1 MQKIEYDLPIFED
14 NDVADLNDYSI
25 KMATALKEQIDKFG
39 NPLIFRGAV
48 QTLADLQALANAQS
62 GYIYR
67 VDEENKNYIYNGTDW
82 VVYSDNV
89 DLSKYQ
95 EEVNTQINEVNT
107 QITNIE
113 QEGIIV
119 SPTEPTENR
128 RKVWLQKGKNL
139 FDKLSHIEFND
150 GYRSW
155 QDGKKRA
162 VANFCGLKIPVYEN
176 TQYVTSSDIIY
187 TEISNLCFFDKNM
200 NFISGYTFN
209 TEDRSFITPSSCA
222 YITIAILNTYD
233 YFQLQQGSTATEYE
247 EYVEPKT
254 YILNDNNVYEEFM
267 KKEEEIYSTNEQV
280 IGKWIDGKT
289 LYRKVINIG
298 ELIPNSRTD
307 YSTGISN
314 VKIKKFE
321 AYFEALDNVF
331 KLNHVNNYNKSSNEH
346 ESIALYTTLNGTSIR
361 VENANVSATNLN
373 CWVILEYT
381 KISD

>member
-1 MQKIEYDLPIFED
+1 MEIVEFKDYPNTETPLNSHNLNRMQ
-14 NDVADLNDYSI
+14 NNI
-25 KMATALKEQIDKFG
+25 KTEL
-39 NPLIFRGAV
+39 
-48 QTLADLQALANAQS
+48 
-62 GYIYR
+62 
-67 VDEENKNYIYNGTDW
+67 
-82 VVYSDNV
+82 
-89 DLSKYQ
+89 
-95 EEVNTQINEVNT
+95 
-107 QITNIE
+107 TNIE